1 VIEANVIWGK
11 MLGLIQSVSGVITS
25 SIILAIIMAGIVNY
39 M

>member
-1 VIEANVIWGK
+1 